1 MARHSKW
8 HNIKHRKAAQ
18 DAVKG
23 KIYAIHAKLITM
35 ASQSGG
41 DPEKNPSLD
50 LAISNAKKDWVPAEN
65 IERAIKK
72 GTGEDKGGAQIM
84 GIVYEGYAPGGV
96 ALIISALTDNKNRT
110 AANMRHIFAK
120 FSGSMG
126 EPGSVSWIFQK
137 KWVIIFDKETVNIDK
152 LEELIFE
159 TSVDDMKV
167 EEDSIKIITPLEK
180 LEEVKLFF
188 LNNKITLEH
197 AGNEYIPSNEV
208 KVDEFDKALKIT
220 KMIEALEEDE
230 DIEDYAL
237 NYTISDELQQEVDEF
252 IEKNT
257 FRT

>member
-23 KIYAIHAKLITM
+23 KTYAIHAKLITM
-35 ASQSGG
+35 AAQNGW

-65 IERAIKK
+65 IERAVKK
-72 GTGEDKGGAQIM
+72 GTGEDKTGVQIM

-137 KWVIIFDKETVNIDK
+137 KWVIIFDKESVDTDK

-167 EEDSIKIITPLEK
+167 EEDIIKVITTSEK
-180 LEEVKLFF
+180 LEEVKSFF
-188 LNNKITLEH
+188 LKNKFTFEQ